1 MNNQIE
7 ELAADIIE
15 TQYVFDAKNYYKFE
29 NIAKALIEKG
39 YQKIDKDKV
48 VLTKEEY
55 EKGVIE
61 RESMR
66 KQITELFNDRE
77 KARKETAEKILNE
90 IYTVLTEKL
99 KQFAERLKEKCEY
112 NRKEYCC
119 EATVSANDIDETLK
133 EFINKG
139 DDN

>member
-55 EKGVIE
+55 EK
-61 RESMR
+61 
-66 KQITELFNDRE
+66 
-77 KARKETAEKILNE
+77 
-90 IYTVLTEKL
+90 L
-99 KQFAERLKEKCEY
+99 KSYGGEQK
-112 NRKEYCC
+112 
-119 EATVSANDIDETLK
+119 
-133 EFINKG
+133 
-139 DDN
+139 